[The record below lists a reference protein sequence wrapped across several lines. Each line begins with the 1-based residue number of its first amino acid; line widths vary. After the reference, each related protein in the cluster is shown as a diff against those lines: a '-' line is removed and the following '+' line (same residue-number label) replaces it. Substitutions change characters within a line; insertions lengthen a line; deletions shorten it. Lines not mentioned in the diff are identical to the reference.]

1 MPGTVANGTVA
12 VGSSREHSAF
22 RYGIAKISNFAR
34 IAKLGIFARLA
45 KFHLLAKFTVPSEIS
60 QFRSLTIFSLG

>member
-1 MPGTVANGTVA
+1 MQGTVANGTVTPR
-12 VGSSREHSAF
+12 SNREHSEF

-45 KFHLLAKFTVPSEIS
+45 KLGIFARLAKF
-60 QFRSLTIFSLG
+60 R

>member
-1 MPGTVANGTVA
+1 MQGTVANGTVA
-12 VGSSREHSAF
+12 IGSSRDHSAF

-45 KFHLLAKFTVPSEIS
+45 KF
-60 QFRSLTIFSLG
+60 Q